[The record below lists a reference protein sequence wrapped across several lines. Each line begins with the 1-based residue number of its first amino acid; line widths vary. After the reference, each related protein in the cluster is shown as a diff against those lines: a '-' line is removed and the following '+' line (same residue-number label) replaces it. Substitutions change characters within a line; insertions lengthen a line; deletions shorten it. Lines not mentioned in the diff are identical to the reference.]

1 MEQTVEQKLKALYE
15 LQTIHTKI
23 DRIRQVRGE
32 LPMEV
37 ADLEDDVAG
46 LETRIQKIKAEL
58 DDLEDDIVTR
68 KNLIKEAQ
76 ANSKKYEAQL
86 NEVKNNRE
94 YEAISKEVEIQ
105 GLDIQVSEKKI
116 KEFGYEITTKTQIY
130 EKALA
135 DLEGRRADLDA
146 KKAELGTITSETEKE
161 ENELNSEA
169 EKASKN
175 IEERLLIAYNR
186 LRGNAKN
193 GLAVVTIQRDS
204 CSGCFNQIPPQ
215 RQSDIR
221 QRKKIIVCEHCGR
234 ILVDEQMA
242 LEAELPNC
250 NTIYE

>member
-1 MEQTVEQKLKALYE
+1 MEQTIEQKLKALYE
-15 LQTIHTKI
+15 LQTVHTKI

-46 LETRIQKIKAEL
+46 LETRIQKIKNEL
-58 DDLEDDIVTR
+58 DDLEDEIVTR
-68 KNLIKEAQ
+68 KNLIKDSQ
-76 ANSKKYEAQL
+76 ANIKKYEAQL

-94 YEAISKEVEIQ
+94 YDAISKEIEIQ

-116 KEFGYEITTKTQIY
+116 REYGYEITSKTTIF
-130 EKALA
+130 EKAQA
-135 DLEGRRADLDA
+135 DLDARRADLDA
-146 KKAELGTITSETEKE
+146 KKEELGTITAETEKE
-161 ENELNSEA
+161 ETELTAAA
-169 EKASKN
+169 EKAQEN

-186 LRGNAKN
+186 LRKNAKN

-234 ILVDEQMA
+234 ILVDEVMA
-242 LEAELPNC
+242 LEEEQA
-250 NTIYE
+250 

>member
-1 MEQTVEQKLKALYE
+1 MEQTVEQKLKALYD

-23 DRIRQVRGE
+23 DKIRQVRGE

-37 ADLEDDVAG
+37 SDLEDEVAG
-46 LETRIQKIKAEL
+46 LQTRIDKIKSEL
-58 DDLEDDIVTR
+58 DDLEDSIVTR
-68 KNLIKEAQ
+68 KNLIKESQ
-76 ANSKKYEAQL
+76 ANIKKYEVQL

-94 YEAISKEVEIQ
+94 YEAISKEIEIQ

-116 KEFGYEITTKTQIY
+116 KELGFEIATKTAVY
-130 EKALA
+130 EKAVA
-135 DLEGRRADLDA
+135 DVEGRQKDLDV
-146 KKAELGTITSETEKE
+146 KRSELETITSETQKDE
-161 ENELNSEA
+161 EELTVQA
-169 EKASKN
+169 EKAKQN
-175 IEERLLIAYNR
+175 IEERLLTAYTR
-186 LRGNAKN
+186 LRQNAKN

-242 LEAELPNC
+242 LEPENA
-250 NTIYE
+250 

>member
-1 MEQTVEQKLKALYE
+1 MEQTIEQKLKALYD
-15 LQTIHTKI
+15 LQLIHTKI
-23 DRIRQVRGE
+23 DKIRQVRGE

-46 LETRIQKIKAEL
+46 LETRIQKIKNEL
-58 DDLEDDIVTR
+58 DDLEDEIVTR

-76 ANSKKYEAQL
+76 ANTKKYETQL

-94 YEAISKEVEIQ
+94 YDAISKEIEIQ

-116 KEFGYEITTKTQIY
+116 REFGFEIASKTSIY

-135 DLEGRRADLDA
+135 DLEARRSDLDA
-146 KKAELGTITSETEKE
+146 KKEELGTITAETEKE
-161 ENELNSEA
+161 EGELVAQA
-169 EKASKN
+169 EKATSG
-175 IEERLLIAYNR
+175 IDERLLIAYNR
-186 LRGNAKN
+186 LRNNAKN

-242 LEAELPNC
+242 LEEENV
-250 NTIYE
+250 

>member
-68 KNLIKEAQ
+68 KNLIKDAL
-76 ANSKKYEAQL
+76 ANTKKYETQL

-94 YEAISKEVEIQ
+94 YDAISKEIEIQ

-116 KEFGYEITTKTQIY
+116 KEYGFEIASKTQIY

-135 DLEGRRADLDA
+135 DLEARKADLEA
-146 KKAELGTITSETEKE
+146 KKAELGTITAETQKD
-161 ENELNSEA
+161 ENELTKLA
-169 EKASKN
+169 EKATVN
-175 IEERLLIAYNR
+175 IDERLFVAYNR
-186 LRGNAKN
+186 LRQNAKN

-242 LEAELPNC
+242 MEAE
-250 NTIYE
+250 TVS

>member
-23 DRIRQVRGE
+23 DKIRQVRGE

-46 LETRIQKIKAEL
+46 LETRIQKIKSEL

-76 ANSKKYEAQL
+76 ANTKKYETQL

-94 YEAISKEVEIQ
+94 YDAISKEIEIQ

-116 KEFGYEITTKTQIY
+116 REFGFEIVTKTQVY

-135 DLEGRRADLDA
+135 DLESRKGDLDV
-146 KKAELGTITSETEKE
+146 KKEELGTITSETEKE
-161 ENELNSEA
+161 ENELLSQA
-169 EKASKN
+169 DKAKGN
-175 IEERLLIAYNR
+175 IEERLLFAYNR
-186 LRGNAKN
+186 LRNNAKN

-234 ILVDEQMA
+234 ILVDEHMA
-242 LEAELPNC
+242 MEIEAEL
-250 NTIYE
+250 T

>member
-15 LQTIHTKI
+15 LQTIHTEI
-23 DRIRQVRGE
+23 DKIRQVRGE

-46 LETRIQKIKAEL
+46 LETRIQKIKGEL

-68 KNLIKEAQ
+68 KNLIKDSQ
-76 ANSKKYEAQL
+76 SNIKKYEAQL

-94 YEAISKEVEIQ
+94 YDAISKEIEIQ

-116 KEFGYEITTKTQIY
+116 REFGFEIVTKTQVY

-135 DLEGRRADLDA
+135 DLEARKSDLDA
-146 KKAELGTITSETEKE
+146 KKEELGTITAETEKE
-161 ENELNSEA
+161 ENDLSA
-169 EKASKN
+169 QADKARKD
-175 IEERLLIAYNR
+175 IEDRLLTAYSR
-186 LRGNAKN
+186 LRNNAKN

-234 ILVDEQMA
+234 ILVDEHMA
-242 LEAELPNC
+242 MEIEAEHA
-250 NTIYE
+250 

>member
-46 LETRIQKIKAEL
+46 LETRIQKIKGEL
-58 DDLEDDIVTR
+58 DDVEDDIVTR
-68 KNLIKEAQ
+68 KNLIKDSQ
-76 ANSKKYEAQL
+76 ANIKKYEAQL

-94 YEAISKEVEIQ
+94 YDAISKEIEIQ

-116 KEFGYEITTKTQIY
+116 REYGFEITNKTQVY

-135 DLEGRRADLDA
+135 DLEARQADLDA
-146 KKAELGTITSETEKE
+146 KKEELGTITAETEKE
-161 ENELNSEA
+161 ETELNTQA
-169 EKASKN
+169 AKAKDD
-175 IEERLLIAYNR
+175 IEERLLTAYTR
-186 LRGNAKN
+186 LRQNAKN

-234 ILVDEQMA
+234 ILVDELMA
-242 LEAELPNC
+242 LEVEEAQ
-250 NTIYE
+250 

>member
-1 MEQTVEQKLKALYE
+1 MEQTVEQKLKALYD

-23 DRIRQVRGE
+23 DKIRQVRGE

-76 ANSKKYEAQL
+76 SNTKKYETQL

-94 YEAISKEVEIQ
+94 YDAISKEIEIQ

-116 KEFGYEITTKTQIY
+116 REFGFEIATKTQVY

-135 DLEGRRADLDA
+135 DLEARKADLDA
-146 KKAELGTITSETEKE
+146 KKDELGTITAETQKE
-161 ENELNSEA
+161 ENELSALA
-169 EKASKN
+169 EKATKN
-175 IEERLLIAYNR
+175 IEERLLTAYTR
-186 LRGNAKN
+186 LRQNAKN

-242 LEAELPNC
+242 MEAE
-250 NTIYE
+250 TV

>member
-15 LQTIHTKI
+15 LQTIHSQI
-23 DRIRQVRGE
+23 DKIRQIRGE

-46 LETRIQKIKAEL
+46 LETRIQKIKFEL
-58 DDLEDDIVTR
+58 DDLEDEIVTR
-68 KNLIKEAQ
+68 KNVIKEAQ
-76 ANSKKYEAQL
+76 SNIKKYETQL

-94 YEAISKEVEIQ
+94 YEAISKEIEIQ

-116 KEFGYEITTKTQIY
+116 REFGFEITTKNQVY

-135 DLEGRRADLDA
+135 DLEDRKKDLDA
-146 KKAELGTITSETEKE
+146 KKAELGTITAETQKE
-161 ENELNSEA
+161 EEDLQAQA
-169 EKASKN
+169 EKATPE
-175 IEERLLIAYNR
+175 IEERLLFAYNR
-186 LRGNAKN
+186 LRQNAKN
-193 GLAVVTIQRDS
+193 GLAVVTIRRDS

-234 ILVDEQMA
+234 ILVDELMA
-242 LEAELPNC
+242 QEVEEA
-250 NTIYE
+250 

>member
-15 LQTIHTKI
+15 LQTIHSKI
-23 DRIRQVRGE
+23 DKIRQVRGE

-46 LETRIQKIKAEL
+46 LETRIQKIKSEL

-68 KNLIKEAQ
+68 KNIIRDAQ
-76 ANSKKYEAQL
+76 ANIKKYETQL

-94 YEAISKEVEIQ
+94 YDAISKEIEIQ

-116 KEFGYEITTKTQIY
+116 REFGFDITSKTQVY

-135 DLEGRRADLDA
+135 ELESRKADLDV
-146 KKAELGTITSETEKE
+146 KKAELDTITAETEKDE
-161 ENELNSEA
+161 AELNAQA
-169 EKASKN
+169 EKAIPN
-175 IEERLLIAYNR
+175 IDDRLLFAYNR
-186 LRGNAKN
+186 LRKNAKN

-234 ILVDEQMA
+234 ILIDEHMA
-242 LEAELPNC
+242 MEAEG
-250 NTIYE
+250 TEA

>member
-23 DRIRQVRGE
+23 DKMRQVRGE

-46 LETRIQKIKAEL
+46 LETRIQKIKSEL

-68 KNLIKEAQ
+68 KNVIRDAQ
-76 ANSKKYEAQL
+76 ANIKKYEVQL

-94 YEAISKEVEIQ
+94 YDAISKEIEIQ

-116 KEFGYEITTKTQIY
+116 REFGFEIASKTQVY

-135 DLEGRRADLDA
+135 DLDARKADLDA
-146 KKAELGTITSETEKE
+146 KKAELDTITSETEKE
-161 ENELNSEA
+161 ETELIA
-169 EKASKN
+169 LADKAIPN
-175 IEERLLIAYNR
+175 IEDRLLFAYNR
-186 LRGNAKN
+186 LRKNAKN

-234 ILVDEQMA
+234 ILIDEQIA
-242 LEAELPNC
+242 LEAEEA
-250 NTIYE
+250 TV

>member
-23 DRIRQVRGE
+23 DKIRQVRGE

-37 ADLEDDVAG
+37 SDLEDDVAG
-46 LETRIQKIKAEL
+46 LETRIQKIKGEL

-76 ANSKKYEAQL
+76 SNIKKYETQL

-94 YEAISKEVEIQ
+94 YDAISKEIEIQ

-116 KEFGYEITTKTQIY
+116 REFGFEIVTKTQVY

-135 DLEGRRADLDA
+135 DLEARKSDLDA
-146 KKAELGTITSETEKE
+146 KKDELGTITAETQKE
-161 ENELNSEA
+161 ENELTAHA
-169 EKASKN
+169 EKAKAN
-175 IEERLLIAYNR
+175 IEDRLMVAYNR
-186 LRGNAKN
+186 LRNNAKN
-193 GLAVVTIQRDS
+193 GLAVVTIERDS

-242 LEAELPNC
+242 MEAE
-250 NTIYE
+250 TAFA

>member
-23 DRIRQVRGE
+23 DKIRQVRGE

-37 ADLEDDVAG
+37 ADLEDDVEG
-46 LETRIQKIKAEL
+46 LETRIQKIKNEL

-68 KNLIKEAQ
+68 KNLIRDAQ
-76 ANSKKYEAQL
+76 ANIKKYETQL

-94 YEAISKEVEIQ
+94 YDAISKEIEIQ

-116 KEFGYEITTKTQIY
+116 KEFGYEITTKTQVY

-135 DLEGRRADLDA
+135 DLDGRRADLDA

-161 ENELNSEA
+161 ENELNTEA
-169 EKASKN
+169 EKAEAG

-242 LEAELPNC
+242 LEVETA
-250 NTIYE
+250 

>member
-23 DRIRQVRGE
+23 DKIRQIRGE

-46 LETRIQKIKAEL
+46 LETRIQKIKSEL

-76 ANSKKYEAQL
+76 ANTKKYETQL
-86 NEVKNNRE
+86 GEVKNNRE
-94 YEAISKEVEIQ
+94 YDAISKEIEIQ

-116 KEFGYEITTKTQIY
+116 REFGFEITSKTQIY

-135 DLEGRRADLDA
+135 DLEARKSDLEA
-146 KKAELGTITSETEKE
+146 KKDELGTITAETEKDE
-161 ENELNSEA
+161 SELTA
-169 EKASKN
+169 QAGKAIPH
-175 IEERLLIAYNR
+175 IEERLLVAYNR
-186 LRGNAKN
+186 LRTNAKN
-193 GLAVVTIQRDS
+193 GLAVVTISRDS

-234 ILVDEQMA
+234 ILIDEVMA
-242 LEAELPNC
+242 LEAE
-250 NTIYE
+250 TATV

>member
-1 MEQTVEQKLKALYE
+1 MEQTVEQKLQALYD

-23 DRIRQVRGE
+23 DKIRQIRGE

-46 LETRIQKIKAEL
+46 LETRIQKIKNEL
-58 DDLEDDIVTR
+58 DDLEDEIVNR
-68 KNLIKEAQ
+68 KNLIKESQ
-76 ANSKKYEAQL
+76 ANIKKYEAQL

-94 YEAISKEVEIQ
+94 YDAISKEIEIQ

-116 KEFGYEITTKTQIY
+116 REFGFEITSKTQIY
-130 EKALA
+130 DKALA
-135 DLEGRRADLDA
+135 DLEARKSDLEA
-146 KKAELGTITSETEKE
+146 KKDELGTITAETEKDE
-161 ENELNSEA
+161 TALAKEA
-169 EKASKN
+169 EKATSK
-175 IEERLLIAYNR
+175 IDERLLIAYNR
-186 LRGNAKN
+186 LRNNAKN

-221 QRKKIIVCEHCGR
+221 QRKKVIVCEHCGR

-242 LEAELPNC
+242 LVEENA
-250 NTIYE
+250 

>member
-15 LQTIHTKI
+15 LQSIHSQI
-23 DRIRQVRGE
+23 DKIRQVRGE

-46 LETRIQKIKAEL
+46 LETRIQKIKFEL
-58 DDLEDDIVTR
+58 DDLEDEIVTR
-68 KNLIKEAQ
+68 KNVIRDSQ
-76 ANSKKYEAQL
+76 ANIKKYETQL

-94 YEAISKEVEIQ
+94 YEAISKEIEIQ

-116 KEFGYEITTKTQIY
+116 REFGFEITTKNQVY

-135 DLEGRRADLDA
+135 DLEDRKKDLEVKRD
-146 KKAELGTITSETEKE
+146 ELGTITSETQKE
-161 ENELNSEA
+161 EEELLA
-169 EKASKN
+169 QVEKAKAN
-175 IEERLLIAYNR
+175 IEDRLLFAYDR
-186 LRGNAKN
+186 LRTNAKN
-193 GLAVVTIQRDS
+193 GLAVVTIRRDS

-242 LEAELPNC
+242 MEVEEA
-250 NTIYE
+250 